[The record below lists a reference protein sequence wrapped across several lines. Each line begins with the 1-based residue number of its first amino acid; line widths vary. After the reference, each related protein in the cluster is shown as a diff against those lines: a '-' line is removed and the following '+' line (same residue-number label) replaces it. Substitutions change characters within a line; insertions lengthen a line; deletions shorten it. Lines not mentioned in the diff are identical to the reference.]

1 MSDVI
6 VLGSG
11 GHARAV
17 VALAEQST
25 EKLLVSEYVSKTSTD
40 CVPFRDMRF
49 VSEAEASLQPRSGVI
64 LNGIGLS
71 VKIKQRHMAFL
82 TLLEGG
88 YQTASLLSKYAYIDK
103 NATKGT
109 GIQVFQMAVI
119 QSGSHVGNHAVIGA
133 GAIVEHDA
141 VIGDYSFISP
151 GAIILGGAIIE
162 EYVTVFAGATI
173 LPGVRIG
180 RGSVVGAGSIVLSDV
195 PRHELWV
202 GNPAGRLREVNLDI

>member
-1 MSDVI
+1 LLLRSNPP
-6 VLGSG
+6 
-11 GHARAV
+11 
-17 VALAEQST
+17 
-25 EKLLVSEYVSKTSTD
+25 LLVSEYVSKTSTD

-141 VIGDYSFISP
+141 VIGDY
-151 GAIILGGAIIE
+151 
-162 EYVTVFAGATI
+162 VTVFAGATI